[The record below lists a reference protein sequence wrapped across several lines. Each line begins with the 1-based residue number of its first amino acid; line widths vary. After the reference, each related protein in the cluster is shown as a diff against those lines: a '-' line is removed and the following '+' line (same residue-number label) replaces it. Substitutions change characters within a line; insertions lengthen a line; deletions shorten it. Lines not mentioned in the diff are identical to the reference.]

1 MILSPSYIVTNQFSP
16 SDLECLLFAE
26 GNVDLVKSE
35 TKTDTKDADDAN
47 KGSKS
52 KRRRRRVPVIQS
64 ELGQPHPF
72 YESIAPLRCL
82 LLRDFAPHKYAAMQQ
97 MMDHVEVN
105 FKKALFCRFLNSF

>member
-1 MILSPSYIVTNQFSP
+1 MTLPTYYNVRNEFLP
-16 SDLECLLFAE
+16 SDLECPLFAE
-26 GNVDLVKSE
+26 DNADLVKNE
-35 TKTDTKDADDAN
+35 TKADNKDADDA
-47 KGSKS
+47 KKDGKS

-82 LLRDFAPHKYAAMQQ
+82 LLRDFAPQKYAAILQ

-105 FKKALFCRFLNSF
+105 FKNS